1 MKRDA
6 IQHITRRRREHGGM
20 KDSASPRLRV
30 KQPGDLLLGI
40 DFGTGG
46 CKVTLIAPSG
56 AVVESASG
64 EYPTAHPHPAW
75 AEQDP
80 SDWYRVMCAVLGK
93 LKHRRQVAAVA
104 LDSYTHGAVLL
115 DARMNVVRPTIIWT
129 DQRSAA
135 ECAALKRDHFDL
147 IFKTAFQA
155 PTPTWTLPQLI
166 WLRNHEPRTLKRTRR
181 ILFVK
186 DYVRYLLT
194 GEMACDS
201 IESQGTLLWDMK
213 KGCWSDAL
221 CKLAGLSAETLPRIG
236 KPTDPAGAITRAAAA
251 DTGLPEGT
259 PVIMGASDSAVE
271 DYAAGAIEPGQCIL
285 KLATAGN
292 VNVMTS
298 EPHPH
303 RETLTYSHV
312 VPGLWY
318 TVTATNSA
326 AVCQR
331 WYRDM
336 FCTPGTPYDELD
348 QAAAAAPPGSD
359 GVFFHPYLQG
369 ERSPYWD
376 PYLRGSFTGLSLAN
390 TRGDLA
396 RAVLEGVAYSLRDCY
411 RTIEKMRLPVREFI
425 LIGGG
430 AKSAL
435 WSGIVCDLF
444 NKPVKCPACCDASFG
459 SALLA
464 GVGTGVFRD
473 AASAVRTCLT
483 YDRKL
488 EPDAARAAFYAKQ
501 FTHYRTIH
509 DALAKCYGNINLS
522 T

>member
-1 MKRDA
+1 LRKNE
-6 IQHITRRRREHGGM
+6 TR
-20 KDSASPRLRV
+20 P
-30 KQPGDLLLGI
+30 PLLLGI
-40 DFGTGG
+40 DLGTGG
-46 CKVTLIAPSG
+46 CKVTVIDPSG

-64 EYPTAHPHPAW
+64 EYPTSHPKPAW
-75 AEQDP
+75 AEQNP
-80 SDWYRVMCAVLGK
+80 ADWYRVMCRVLKG
-93 LKHRRQVAAVA
+93 LKHRRRVAAVA

-115 DARMNVVRPTIIWT
+115 DRHMEVIRPTILWT

-135 ECAALKRDHFDL
+135 ECAALKRDCFDL

-155 PTPTWTLPQLI
+155 PTPTWTLPQLV
-166 WLRNHEPRTLKRTRR
+166 WLRNHEPQTLKRTRR

-194 GEMACDS
+194 GETACDH
-201 IESQGTLLWDMK
+201 IEAQGTLLWDMAR
-213 KGCWSDAL
+213 GRWSEDL
-221 CKLAGLSAETLPRIG
+221 CALAGLSPALLPRVG
-236 KPTDPAGAITRAAAA
+236 KPTDLAGAVTRRAAA

-259 PVIMGASDSAVE
+259 PVVMGASDSAVE
-271 DYAAGAIEPGQCIL
+271 DYAAGAVEPGQCVL

-292 VNVMTS
+292 VNVMTAR
-298 EPHPH
+298 PHPH

-331 WYRDM
+331 WYRDT
-336 FCTPGTPYDELD
+336 FCSPGTRYDELD
-348 QAAAAAPPGSD
+348 RAAAGSPPGSN

-376 PYLRGSFTGLSLAN
+376 PDLRGSFTGLSLAN
-390 TRGDLA
+390 TRGDIA
-396 RAVLEGVAYSLRDCY
+396 RALLEGVAYSLRDCC
-411 RTIEKMRLPVREFI
+411 RTIEKLRLPVREFI

-444 NKPVKCPACCDASFG
+444 NKPVKRPVCCDASFG

-464 GVGTGVFRD
+464 GVGTGVFKD
-473 AASAVRTCLT
+473 ELAAVRQCLA
-483 YDRKL
+483 YDRAL
-488 EPDAARAAFYAKQ
+488 VPDPARAAFYAER
-501 FTHYRTIH
+501 FAHYRRIH
-509 DALAKCYGNINLS
+509 DALAGCYAQPVKTARIAPLRKS
-522 T
+522 QVASR

>member
-1 MKRDA
+1 MK
-6 IQHITRRRREHGGM
+6 
-20 KDSASPRLRV
+20 K
-30 KQPGDLLLGI
+30 DLLLGI

-46 CKVTLIAPSG
+46 CKVTVIDPSG
-56 AVVESASG
+56 AVIESASG
-64 EYPTAHPHPAW
+64 EYPTSHPKPAW
-75 AEQDP
+75 AEQNP
-80 SDWYRVMCAVLGK
+80 ADWYRVMCSVLK
-93 LKHRRQVAAVA
+93 KIKHRRRITALA

-115 DARMNVVRPTIIWT
+115 DRRLEVVRPTIIWT
-129 DQRSAA
+129 DQRSVK
-135 ECAALKRDHFDL
+135 ECQLLKQDHFDL
-147 IFKTAFQA
+147 IFKTAYQA
-155 PTPTWTLPQLI
+155 PTPTWTLPQML
-166 WLRNHEPRTLKRTRR
+166 WLKNNEPRALKQTRH

-186 DYVRYLLT
+186 DYVRFLLT

-201 IESQGTLLWDMK
+201 VESQGTLFWDMK
-213 KGCWSDAL
+213 RGVWSEAL
-221 CKLAGLSAETLPRIG
+221 CDLAGIPLKQLPRIG
-236 KPTDPAGAITRAAAA
+236 KPTDLAGTITRRAAA

-259 PVIMGASDSAVE
+259 PVVMGASDSAIE
-271 DYAAGAIEPGQCIL
+271 DYAAGAIEPGQCVL

-298 EPHPH
+298 KAHPH

-312 VPGLWY
+312 VPGMWY

-336 FCTPGTPYDELD
+336 FCAPGTHYDELD
-348 QAAAAAPPGSD
+348 RAAAQSQPGSN

-376 PYLRGSFTGLSLAN
+376 ANLRGSFTGLSMAN
-390 TRGDLA
+390 TRGDIA
-396 RAVLEGVAYSLRDCY
+396 RALLEGVAFSLRDCY
-411 RTIEKMRLPVREFI
+411 RTIEKMKLSVNEFL

-444 NKPVKCPACCDASFG
+444 NAPVKCPSCCDASFG

-464 GVGTGVFRD
+464 GVGTGVFAD
-473 AASAVRTCLT
+473 EAAAVRQCLRF
-483 YDRKL
+483 DREL
-488 EPDAARAAFYAKQ
+488 RPDPERAAFYNTR
-501 FTHYRTIH
+501 FTHYRALH
-509 DALAKCYGNINLS
+509 DALAPCYASLNP
-522 T
+522 

>member
-1 MKRDA
+1 MK
-6 IQHITRRRREHGGM
+6 
-20 KDSASPRLRV
+20 KDY
-30 KQPGDLLLGI
+30 LLGI

-46 CKVTLIAPSG
+46 CKVTVIDPSG
-56 AVVESASG
+56 TVIESASG
-64 EYPTAHPHPAW
+64 EYPTIHPKPAW
-75 AEQDP
+75 AEQNP
-80 SDWYRVMCAVLGK
+80 SDWYRVMCAVLNK

-115 DARMNVVRPTIIWT
+115 DRRLEVLRPTIIWT
-129 DQRSAA
+129 DQRSVQ
-135 ECAALKRDHFDL
+135 ECQELKKKHAGL
-147 IFKTAFQA
+147 IFKTAYQA
-155 PTPTWTLPQLI
+155 PTPTWTLPQML
-166 WLRNHEPRTLKRTRR
+166 WLKNNDPRALKHTRH

-186 DYVRYLLT
+186 DYVRFLLT

-201 IESQGTLLWDMK
+201 VEAQGTLFWDMK
-213 KGCWSDAL
+213 RGCWSEELCAL
-221 CKLAGLSAETLPRIG
+221 ADISVKQLPRIA
-236 KPTDPAGAITRAAAA
+236 KPTDLAGKITRRAAE
-251 DTGLPEGT
+251 DTGLPEGI
-259 PVIMGASDSAVE
+259 PVVMGASDSAVE

-298 EPHPH
+298 KAHPH

-336 FCTPGTPYDELD
+336 FCAPGTKYDELD
-348 QAAAAAPPGSD
+348 RAAAQSRPGSN

-376 PYLRGSFTGLSLAN
+376 ADLRGSFTGLSMAN
-390 TRGDLA
+390 TRGDLS
-396 RAVLEGVAYSLRDCY
+396 RALLEGVAYSLKDCY
-411 RTIEKMRLPVREFI
+411 RTIEKMGLKVREFI

-430 AKSAL
+430 AKSPL
-435 WSGIVCDLF
+435 WSSIVCDVF
-444 NKPVKCPACCDASFG
+444 NAPVKCPTCCDASFG

-464 GVGTGVFRD
+464 GVGTGVFAD
-473 AASAVRTCLT
+473 ESAAVRQCLT
-483 YDRKL
+483 FDRAL
-488 EPDAARAAFYAKQ
+488 TPDAERARFYAKQ
-501 FTHYRTIH
+501 FTHYRAIH
-509 DALAKCYGNINLS
+509 DAMAKCYKRLNK
-522 T
+522 

>member
-1 MKRDA
+1 MK
-6 IQHITRRRREHGGM
+6 
-20 KDSASPRLRV
+20 K
-30 KQPGDLLLGI
+30 DLLLGI

-46 CKVTLIAPSG
+46 CKVTLIDPSG

-75 AEQDP
+75 AEQQP
-80 SDWYRVMCAVLGK
+80 ADWYRVMCRVLK
-93 LKHRRQVAAVA
+93 TLKHRRRVAALA

-115 DARMNVVRPTIIWT
+115 DRRLEVVRPTIIWT
-129 DQRSAA
+129 DQRSAG
-135 ECAALKRDHFDL
+135 ECQTLRKEHARL
-147 IFKTAFQA
+147 IFKTAFQT
-155 PTPTWTLPQLI
+155 PTPTWTLPQML
-166 WLRNHEPRTLKRTRR
+166 WLRNHEPQTLRRTRH

-186 DYVRYLLT
+186 DYVRFLLT

-201 IESQGTLLWDMK
+201 IEAQGTLFWDMR
-213 KGCWSDAL
+213 KGRWSEAL
-221 CKLAGLSAETLPRIG
+221 CDLAGIPLRALPRIA
-236 KPTDPAGAITRAAAA
+236 KPTDLAGAVTRQAAT

-259 PVIMGASDSAVE
+259 PVVMGASDSAVE
-271 DYAAGAIEPGQCIL
+271 DYAAGAVLPGQCVL

-292 VNVMTS
+292 VNVMTDR
-298 EPHPH
+298 PHPH

-318 TVTATNSA
+318 TVTATNAA

-336 FCTPGTPYDELD
+336 FCVPGTRYDDLD
-348 QAAAAAPPGSD
+348 DSAAKAPPGSN

-376 PYLRGSFTGLSLAN
+376 PHLRGSFTGLSMAN

-396 RAVLEGVAYSLRDCY
+396 RALLEGVAYSLRDCY
-411 RTIEKMRLPVREFI
+411 RTIEKMGLPVSGFL

-444 NKPVKCPACCDASFG
+444 NAPVTCPACCDASFG

-464 GVGTGVFRD
+464 GVGTGVFAD
-473 AASAVRTCLT
+473 EAAAIRQCLRL
-483 YDRKL
+483 DREL
-488 EPDAARAAFYAKQ
+488 TPDPERAAFYDRQ
-501 FTHYRTIH
+501 FRRYRALH
-509 DALAKCYGNINLS
+509 DALAPFYS
-522 T
+522 TLNTSP

>member
-1 MKRDA
+1 MKR
-6 IQHITRRRREHGGM
+6 
-20 KDSASPRLRV
+20 
-30 KQPGDLLLGI
+30 DLLLGI

-46 CKVTLIAPSG
+46 CKVTLLAPSG
-56 AVVESASG
+56 AVVESVSG
-64 EYPTAHPHPAW
+64 EYPTAHPRPAW

-80 SDWYRVMCAVLGK
+80 ADWYRVMCRVLRT
-93 LKHRRQVAAVA
+93 LKHADRVAAVA

-147 IFKTAFQA
+147 IFKTGYQA
-155 PTPTWTLPQLI
+155 PTPTWTLPQLA
-166 WLRNHEPRTLKRTRR
+166 WLQRHEPRALKRTRH
-181 ILFVK
+181 ISFVK

-201 IESQGTLLWDMK
+201 IEAQGSLLWDMRR
-213 KGCWSDAL
+213 GRWSDAL
-221 CKLAGLSAETLPRIG
+221 CSLAGISAGMLPRIAA
-236 KPTDPAGAITRAAAA
+236 PTDLAGAITRAAAA

-259 PVIMGASDSAVE
+259 PVVMGASDSAVE

-292 VNVMTS
+292 VNVMTA
-298 EPHPH
+298 EAHPH

-336 FCTPGTPYDELD
+336 FCAPGTHYDELD
-348 QAAAAAPPGSD
+348 AAAASASAGSN

-376 PYLRGSFTGLSLAN
+376 PNLRGSFTGLSLAN
-390 TRGDLA
+390 SRGDFA
-396 RAVLEGVAYSLRDCY
+396 RALLEGVAYSLRDCY

-473 AASAVRTCLT
+473 EASAVRKCLA

-488 EPDAARAAFYAKQ
+488 RPNAARAAFYADQ
-501 FTHYRTIH
+501 FEHYRAIH
-509 DALAKCYGNINLS
+509 DALAGCYRNLNVPI
-522 T
+522 

>member
-1 MKRDA
+1 MK
-6 IQHITRRRREHGGM
+6 
-20 KDSASPRLRV
+20 KDY
-30 KQPGDLLLGI
+30 LLGI

-46 CKVTLIAPSG
+46 CKVTVIDSAG
-56 AVVESASG
+56 AVIESASG
-64 EYPTAHPHPAW
+64 EYPTSHPKPGW
-75 AEQDP
+75 AEQTP
-80 SDWYRVMCAVLGK
+80 SDWHRVMCCVLKK

-115 DARMNVVRPTIIWT
+115 NRSLDVIRPTIIWT
-129 DQRSAA
+129 DQRSVK
-135 ECAALKRDHFDL
+135 ECQELKRDHFDL
-147 IFKTAFQA
+147 IFKTAYQA
-155 PTPTWTLPQLI
+155 PTPTWTLPQLL
-166 WLRNHEPRTLKRTRR
+166 WLKNNDPRSLKQTRH

-186 DYVRYLLT
+186 DYVRFLLT

-201 IESQGTLLWDMK
+201 IEAQGSLLWDMK
-213 KGCWSDAL
+213 KGRWSEELCAL
-221 CKLAGLSAETLPRIG
+221 ADLPVKLLPRIG
-236 KPTDPAGAITRAAAA
+236 KPTDIAGKITRQASEE
-251 DTGLPEGT
+251 TGLPEGI
-259 PVIMGASDSAVE
+259 PVVMGASDSAVE

-298 EPHPH
+298 KAHPR
-303 RETLTYSHV
+303 RETLTYAHV

-336 FCTPGTPYDELD
+336 FCAPGTSYDELD
-348 QAAAAAPPGSD
+348 LSAAQSQPGSN

-376 PYLRGSFTGLSLAN
+376 ANLRGSFTGMSMAN
-390 TRGDLA
+390 TRGDLS
-396 RAVLEGVAYSLRDCY
+396 RALLEGVAYSLRDCY
-411 RTIEKMRLPVREFI
+411 RTIEKMGLKVQEFI

-430 AKSAL
+430 AKSPL
-435 WSGIVCDLF
+435 WSGIVCDVF
-444 NKPVKCPACCDASFG
+444 NAPVKCPSCCDASFG

-464 GVGTGVFRD
+464 GVGTGVFASE
-473 AASAVRTCLT
+473 AAAVRRCLR
-483 YDRKL
+483 YDRTL
-488 EPDAARAAFYAKQ
+488 TPDPERAAFYAKQ
-501 FTHYRTIH
+501 FTHYRAIH
-509 DALAKCYGNINLS
+509 DTLAKSYGNINRS

>member
-1 MKRDA
+1 MK
-6 IQHITRRRREHGGM
+6 T
-20 KDSASPRLRV
+20 
-30 KQPGDLLLGI
+30 DLLLGI

-46 CKVTLIAPSG
+46 CKVTVIDPSG

-64 EYPTAHPHPAW
+64 EYPTRHPRPAW
-75 AEQDP
+75 AEQAP
-80 SDWYRVMCAVLGK
+80 ADWYRVMCDVLNR
-93 LKHRRQVAAVA
+93 LKRRRHIAAVA

-115 DARMNVVRPTIIWT
+115 DRSLNVVRPTIIWT
-129 DQRSAA
+129 DQRSVK

-155 PTPTWTLPQLI
+155 PTPTWTLPQML
-166 WLRNHEPRTLKRTRR
+166 WLRNNEPRALKRTRH

-201 IESQGTLLWDMK
+201 VEAQGTLFWDMRA
-213 KGCWSDAL
+213 GRWSDAL
-221 CKLAGLSAETLPRIG
+221 CDLAGIPPAALPRIG
-236 KPTDPAGAITRAAAA
+236 RPTDLAGVITARAAA
-251 DTGLPEGT
+251 DTGLRAGT
-259 PVIMGASDSAVE
+259 PVILGASDSAVE
-271 DYAAGAIEPGQCIL
+271 DYAAGAVAPGQCVL

-292 VNVMTS
+292 VNVMTAKAR
-298 EPHPH
+298 PH

-318 TVTATNSA
+318 TVTATNAA

-331 WYRDM
+331 WYRDT
-336 FCTPGTPYDELD
+336 FSAPGTHYDELD
-348 QAAAAAPPGSD
+348 RLASGSPPGSN

-376 PYLRGSFTGLSLAN
+376 ANLRGSFTGLSMAN
-390 TRGDLA
+390 TRGDYS
-396 RAVLEGVAYSLRDCY
+396 RALLEGVAYSLRDCY
-411 RTIEKMRLPVREFI
+411 RTIERMKLPVREFL

-430 AKSAL
+430 AKSPL
-435 WSGIVCDLF
+435 WSSIVCDLF
-444 NKPVKCPACCDASFG
+444 NKPVKCPSCCDASFG

-464 GVGTGVFRD
+464 GVGTGVFAD
-473 AASAVRTCLT
+473 ETAAIRQCLT
-483 YDRKL
+483 FDRDLTPKP
-488 EPDAARAAFYAKQ
+488 ERADFYAER
-501 FTHYRTIH
+501 FRHYRAIH
-509 DALAKCYGNINLS
+509 DALAGCYRSLNAS